1 MGSDLE
7 EQRRKTI
14 FDGLLPVTGGK
25 FEGDIE
31 KKLRETGEWIG
42 TTTEATFRSS
52 AEQICSLN
60 LEFYTFSQPSNTL
73 LAVAFRS
80 NPHLAYVGKEI
91 GSAGLST
98 STNKGG
104 GDLDYC

>member
-1 MGSDLE
+1 MSSDLE

-52 AEQICSLN
+52 
-60 LEFYTFSQPSNTL
+60 
-73 LAVAFRS
+73 VAFRS
-80 NPHLAYVGKEI
+80 NPHLAYVGEEI

>member
-52 AEQICSLN
+52 
-60 LEFYTFSQPSNTL
+60 
-73 LAVAFRS
+73 
-80 NPHLAYVGKEI
+80 
-91 GSAGLST
+91 
-98 STNKGG
+98 
-104 GDLDYC
+104 

>member
-52 AEQICSLN
+52 ALT

-80 NPHLAYVGKEI
+80 NPHLAYVGEEI

-98 STNKGG
+98 STNKRG